1 MRKASVRIVL
11 QARTDSKRLN
21 GKVLLPIAKLPLV
34 ILCSKRLKNKKI
46 PLIVAI
52 PKSKTDNNLY
62 KVLKK
67 NNLKV
72 FRGSLNNVYKRYL
85 DATKDMKENDII
97 VRATADNP
105 FVDGLFVNSVLKI
118 FIDYDLDF
126 LDTTQSFNL
135 PCGIGVQIVKLKIL
149 KKLQK
154 NKLSKYDKEHV
165 VPFLC
170 RKNVN
175 KNLNLKKLLHSPKK
189 LKNKRLTIDNFND
202 YLRVKKYFYNISN
215 PTKIPWNKII

>member
-11 QARTDSKRLN
+11 QARTDSKRLY

-46 PLIVAI
+46 PLTVAI
-52 PKSKTDNNLY
+52 PKTKTDNNLY

-72 FRGSLNNVYKRYL
+72 FRGSLNNVFKRYL
-85 DATKDMKENDII
+85 GATQDMKENDII

-126 LDTTQSFNL
+126 LDTHQSFNL
-135 PCGIGVQIVKLKIL
+135 PYGIAVQIVKLKVL
-149 KKLQK
+149 KRLQK

-170 RKNVN
+170 RKNIN
-175 KNLNLKKLLHSPKK
+175 KSLNLKKLINSPNK
-189 LKNKRLTIDNFND
+189 LKDKRLTIDNFSD
-202 YLRVKKYFYNISN
+202 YFRIKKYFYNIN
-215 PTKIPWNKII
+215 EPTKIPWNKII

>member
-11 QARTDSKRLN
+11 QARTDSKRLY

-46 PLIVAI
+46 PLTVAI
-52 PKSKTDNNLY
+52 PKTKKDNNLY

-72 FRGSLNNVYKRYL
+72 FRGSLNNVFKRYL
-85 DATKDMKENDII
+85 GATQDMKENDII

-135 PCGIGVQIVKLKIL
+135 PCGVGVQIVKLKIL
-149 KKLQK
+149 KKIQK
-154 NKLSKYDKEHV
+154 SKLSKYDKEHV
-165 VPFLC
+165 VDFLS

-175 KNLNLKKLLHSPKK
+175 KGFNLKKLLHSPKK